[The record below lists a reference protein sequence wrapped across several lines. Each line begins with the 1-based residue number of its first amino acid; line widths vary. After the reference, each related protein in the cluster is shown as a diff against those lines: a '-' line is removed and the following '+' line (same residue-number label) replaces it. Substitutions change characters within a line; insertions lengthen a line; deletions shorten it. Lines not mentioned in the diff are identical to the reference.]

1 MNVCNT
7 DMKTV
12 LLLKK
17 KSSLPFRISIDFNTE
32 RLVFVHDVRYE
43 GELGVEWMSA
53 AVTLILSW
61 AYDLHIITSRLIN
74 HLTIIGVISIIYCSP
89 VN

>member
-1 MNVCNT
+1 MNIRDT
-7 DMKTV
+7 DMKTIIFFEKV
-12 LLLKK
+12 P
-17 KSSLPFRISIDFNTE
+17 SLPFRISIDFNTE
-32 RLVFVHDVRYE
+32 RLVFVYDVRYE

-74 HLTIIGVISIIYCSP
+74 HLTIIGVISII
-89 VN
+89 V